1 MAKIAT
7 NDPTTKRTRKPKQ
20 PTAAGVLAKLGT
32 ELQRLGAAERA
43 LLLRLLPVYLEQAA
57 APSIAQ
63 ASE

>member
-1 MAKIAT
+1 MAKT
-7 NDPTTKRTRKPKQ
+7 MTSDPTKRTRKPKQ

-57 APSIAQ
+57 TPIAQ